1 MSHLSIV
8 LSNTHLGILVLNMCF
23 VLALS
28 ERLSSVSTHTPI
40 VNGVNPG
47 YCYSELRRN
56 LGLIVSVF
64 DWMMEKALA
73 RTSEEGGR
81 QLVWAAVGGE
91 GNEDETRGAYISAC
105 RVEEPSDILLGE
117 EGQKLQNRVWVR
129 DLVSHDS
136 LNESDYFE
144 LL

>member
-1 MSHLSIV
+1 
-8 LSNTHLGILVLNMCF
+8 
-23 VLALS
+23 
-28 ERLSSVSTHTPI
+28 
-40 VNGVNPG
+40 
-47 YCYSELRRN
+47 
-56 LGLIVSVF
+56 
-64 DWMMEKALA
+64 MMEKALA